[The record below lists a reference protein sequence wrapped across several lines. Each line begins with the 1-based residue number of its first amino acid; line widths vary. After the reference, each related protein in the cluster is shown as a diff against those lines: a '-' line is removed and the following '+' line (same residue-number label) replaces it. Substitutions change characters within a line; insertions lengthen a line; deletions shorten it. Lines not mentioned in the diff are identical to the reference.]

1 MSHSGIHSLP
11 VSRCRAGSSRAL
23 CGLLGLLTV
32 LVVASLIGAS
42 SAFARDVGIAK
53 RNYLMVSDGRVS
65 KVYFY
70 RVPSMKLT
78 GELNGVTLGDADDP
92 AGNPMHAGAIVLP
105 DGRIIVNDET
115 HQRTLAIKLDAEG
128 APRIVQSVAS
138 TLGYEAPW
146 TAVDPSFA
154 ITPCP
159 PSTAETSVPLLHPEA
174 FRLGPSS

>member
-1 MSHSGIHSLP
+1 MSHSGIHRLP
-11 VSRCRAGSSRAL
+11 VSRCRVRSARAL
-23 CGLLGLLTV
+23 CGLLGLLAV
-32 LVVASLIGAS
+32 LVASLVGAS
-42 SAFARDVGIAK
+42 PAFAHAVGIAK
-53 RNYLMVSDGRVS
+53 RNYLMVSDGGVS

-146 TAVDPSFA
+146 TAVDPSFRYYA
-154 ITPCP
+154 VSSIYGGAVGP
-159 PSTAETSVPLLHPEA
+159 PPPPGGG
-174 FRLGPSS
+174 GPSS